1 MGESQNIEY
10 KESWRD
16 EYLKWIC
23 GFANSQGGILYVG
36 IKDNGK
42 ICGVS
47 DSKKLMEDLPNKI
60 ASTLGLVCEVNLLAK
75 NGTEYIEIIVPQSNV
90 PVSYH
95 GVYHVR
101 SGATKQELQGVSLQ
115 NFLLKKMGLTWD
127 KIVQENAS
135 IEEIDRNAVEY
146 FLKQAVSC
154 GRMNSAVLND
164 STENVLENL
173 NLVDENKKLT
183 NAAILLFGKD
193 PAKYFPLCDFRIGR
207 FGTKQ
212 SDLMFQDVIEGNLIQ
227 MADKVV
233 DILKAKYLVS
243 PIHYEG
249 LTRIESLEIPED
261 ALREAILNSIIH
273 KDYSGAHIQMKIYN
287 DCVELWNDGSLPEN
301 WTVEDLTKK
310 HNSKPRNPNIANVF
324 YKAGFIENWGRG
336 IDKICD
342 CLKNAKMK
350 APVFESN
357 CGGVLLTIYRK
368 NNFVSSEGTEF
379 TVLESSEN
387 RPDNSQK
394 TAQKTVQ
401 KILDYLAENPTATIV
416 DLQAVLN
423 KANGTIKEHITK
435 LKQSGRLERVGG
447 DNGGYWKVMN
457 NVE

>member
-47 DSKKLMEDLPNKI
+47 DSKKLMEDLP
-60 ASTLGLVCEVNLLAK
+60 
-75 NGTEYIEIIVPQSNV
+75 
-90 PVSYH
+90 
-95 GVYHVR
+95 
-101 SGATKQELQGVSLQ
+101 
-115 NFLLKKMGLTWD
+115 
-127 KIVQENAS
+127 
-135 IEEIDRNAVEY
+135 
-146 FLKQAVSC
+146 
-154 GRMNSAVLND
+154 RMNSAVLND

-368 NNFVSSEGTEF
+368 NNFVSAEGTEF

-394 TAQKTVQ
+394 TAQKTAQ

-416 DLQAVLN
+416 DLQALLN

>member
-60 ASTLGLVCEVNLLAK
+60 ASTL
-75 NGTEYIEIIVPQSNV
+75 
-90 PVSYH
+90 
-95 GVYHVR
+95 
-101 SGATKQELQGVSLQ
+101 
-115 NFLLKKMGLTWD
+115 
-127 KIVQENAS
+127 
-135 IEEIDRNAVEY
+135 
-146 FLKQAVSC
+146 
-154 GRMNSAVLND
+154 
-164 STENVLENL
+164 
-173 NLVDENKKLT
+173 
-183 NAAILLFGKD
+183 
-193 PAKYFPLCDFRIGR
+193 
-207 FGTKQ
+207 
-212 SDLMFQDVIEGNLIQ
+212 
-227 MADKVV
+227 
-233 DILKAKYLVS
+233 
-243 PIHYEG
+243 
-249 LTRIESLEIPED
+249 
-261 ALREAILNSIIH
+261 IH

-394 TAQKTVQ
+394 TAQKTAQ

-435 LKQSGRLERVGG
+435 LKQSGKLERVGG
-447 DNGGYWKVMN
+447 DNGGHWKVMN

>member
-23 GFANSQGGILYVG
+23 GFANSQGGTLYVG

-60 ASTLGLVCEVNLLAK
+60 AFTLGLVCEVNLLAK

-207 FGTKQ
+207 
-212 SDLMFQDVIEGNLIQ
+212 
-227 MADKVV
+227 
-233 DILKAKYLVS
+233 
-243 PIHYEG
+243 
-249 LTRIESLEIPED
+249 
-261 ALREAILNSIIH
+261 
-273 KDYSGAHIQMKIYN
+273 
-287 DCVELWNDGSLPEN
+287 
-301 WTVEDLTKK
+301 
-310 HNSKPRNPNIANVF
+310 
-324 YKAGFIENWGRG
+324 RG

-394 TAQKTVQ
+394 TAQKTAQ

>member
-47 DSKKLMEDLPNKI
+47 DSKKLMEDLP
-60 ASTLGLVCEVNLLAK
+60 
-75 NGTEYIEIIVPQSNV
+75 
-90 PVSYH
+90 
-95 GVYHVR
+95 
-101 SGATKQELQGVSLQ
+101 
-115 NFLLKKMGLTWD
+115 
-127 KIVQENAS
+127 
-135 IEEIDRNAVEY
+135 
-146 FLKQAVSC
+146 
-154 GRMNSAVLND
+154 RMNSAVLND

-207 FGTKQ
+207 
-212 SDLMFQDVIEGNLIQ
+212 
-227 MADKVV
+227 
-233 DILKAKYLVS
+233 
-243 PIHYEG
+243 
-249 LTRIESLEIPED
+249 
-261 ALREAILNSIIH
+261 
-273 KDYSGAHIQMKIYN
+273 
-287 DCVELWNDGSLPEN
+287 
-301 WTVEDLTKK
+301 
-310 HNSKPRNPNIANVF
+310 
-324 YKAGFIENWGRG
+324 RG

-394 TAQKTVQ
+394 TAQKTAQ